1 MSRDFSDVYEAIRV
15 ADAEGRTED
24 VKKLTDY
31 LNVEASKDVTP
42 EFDSRDL
49 KSTWGGASI
58 GAVAGA
64 GGVPVARAGLKEV
77 AKSKAG
83 VPVVGAF
90 DNIPAERT
98 AFERMIQGVVDDAS
112 GTTGRARQTA
122 YNEFTHGVSE
132 RAKAQQ
138 QVLKELADKGLL
150 DPKKIAAASDTVG
163 FGATPTGVLAR
174 PEAIAA
180 ETKAMPMKQKITQ
193 AAKALPG
200 DIAAFGRGVANYK
213 LPIIGSV
220 GPMIGRGLVGAGAG
234 IQATDMYNRYQQGDI
249 PGAIISGIGSG
260 GSAAMLAPHPIAK
273 GAGFAVSAGAEALNA
288 YLDYLKKKA
297 QEPQQAQPMQ
307 AQPQQQPAPQAM
319 AQGGLVG
326 GLNATYNV
334 PLAGGS
340 SLSIGG
346 QQPVNPMMPRMADG
360 GLAGLVDTDEEER
373 RRRMLKLGMSA
384 QNLAPIQE
392 QGPGAIPM
400 SALPQGGGVPP
411 GIMARMQMEKAIGPG
426 NARAGVSGIG
436 MALPNQPGVKTMPG
450 QVDLGYNMPL
460 GAGNLDISARR
471 DINKQRP
478 GMPQNY
484 AANINYTLP
493 FAAGGYIKK

>member
-24 VKKLTDY
+24 VKKLSDY
-31 LNVEASKDVTP
+31 LAAESAKDVTP
-42 EFDSRDL
+42 EFDPRDL
-49 KSTWGGASI
+49 KSTLGGGAMGATV
-58 GAVAGA
+58 GAV
-64 GGVPVARAGLKEV
+64 GVPVARAGLKEV

-98 AFERMIQGVVDDAS
+98 AFERMIQGGVDEPS

-220 GPMIGRGLVGAGAG
+220 GPMIGRGLAGAGAG
-234 IQATDMYNRYQQGDI
+234 VQATDAYNRYQQGDI
-249 PGAIISGIGSG
+249 PGAVISGIGSAGTAATILPTMPTKLIG
-260 GSAAMLAPHPIAK
+260 GAI
-273 GAGFAVSAGAEALNA
+273 GAGAEALNA

-297 QEPQQAQPMQ
+297 QEPQQAQP
-307 AQPQQQPAPQAM
+307 
-319 AQGGLVG
+319 
-326 GLNATYNV
+326 
-334 PLAGGS
+334 
-340 SLSIGG
+340 
-346 QQPVNPMMPRMADG
+346 
-360 GLAGLVDTDEEER
+360 E
-373 RRRMLKLGMSA
+373 
-384 QNLAPIQE
+384 
-392 QGPGAIPM
+392 
-400 SALPQGGGVPP
+400 
-411 GIMARMQMEKAIGPG
+411 
-426 NARAGVSGIG
+426 
-436 MALPNQPGVKTMPG
+436 
-450 QVDLGYNMPL
+450 
-460 GAGNLDISARR
+460 
-471 DINKQRP
+471 
-478 GMPQNY
+478 
-484 AANINYTLP
+484 
-493 FAAGGYIKK
+493 